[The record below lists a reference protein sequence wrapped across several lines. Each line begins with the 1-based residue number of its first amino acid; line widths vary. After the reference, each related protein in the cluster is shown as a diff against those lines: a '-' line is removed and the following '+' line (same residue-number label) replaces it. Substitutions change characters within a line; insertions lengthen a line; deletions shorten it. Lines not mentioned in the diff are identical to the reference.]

1 MLDGFLALA
10 TPNIITYENANNYEF
25 LFSCHCYS
33 VWWII
38 SESTMRFH
46 YRWRFSLPVC
56 PSIST
61 SSTCWPGTF
70 WPGMAPAAATS
81 SHPWLPPQTPDQLNK
96 QLIPCKGLMVS
107 ESWPQINCNLLK
119 LIAIPVQHFWVP
131 TQDSCDPKI
140 SWTSPATGVVS
151 PSATSCSTS
160 STAMW
165 TTMRSWAEW
174 PQCPTRREGKVTTWR
189 SATKMGFLGYWMM
202 FHEV

>member
-107 ESWPQINCNLLK
+107 ESWPQINCNLPQINCNSLYIYIYIYIYIYSTYK
-119 LIAIPVQHFWVP
+119 LPPTHPHFWL
-131 TQDSCDPKI
+131 TIC
-140 SWTSPATGVVS
+140 G
-151 PSATSCSTS
+151 
-160 STAMW
+160 
-165 TTMRSWAEW
+165 
-174 PQCPTRREGKVTTWR
+174 G
-189 SATKMGFLGYWMM
+189 
-202 FHEV
+202 